1 MMRARGNTYAA
12 IEIMTKLVDYD
23 SNQEV
28 EVMTNVNPFDKT
40 CFNCIKM
47 ETIDLDQIG
56 VDFPVYF
63 GMYPWISILIFE
75 GSDNIYDWECHRKKV
90 YNALNCPPMTIL
102 ANTGRGGGKF
112 RRSEEINPKPSRL
125 TNLLQ

>member
-1 MMRARGNTYAA
+1 MMGARGNTYAA
-12 IEIMTKLVDYD
+12 IEIMTKLMDYG

-28 EVMTNVNPFDKT
+28 EVMANVNSFDKT
-40 CFNCIKM
+40 CFNCIEM
-47 ETIDLDQIG
+47 ETVDLNQIG

-63 GMYPWISILIFE
+63 GMYPWVAILVFE

-90 YNALNCPPMTIL
+90 YNAFNCPMVIL
-102 ANTGRGGGKF
+102 ASANQKDGKF
-112 RRSEEINPKPSRL
+112 KQSEKINLKPPRL